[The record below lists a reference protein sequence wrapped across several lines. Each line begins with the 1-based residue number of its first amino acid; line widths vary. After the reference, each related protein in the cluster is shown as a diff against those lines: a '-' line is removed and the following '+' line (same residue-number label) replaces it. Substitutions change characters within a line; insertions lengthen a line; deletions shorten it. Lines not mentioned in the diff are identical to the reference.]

1 VTAVAHRLL
10 KACGVASVLALLAA
24 CAGGPR
30 HESPAAARSSTV
42 QGDGTV
48 RSDRGNPPFYDVLGK
63 RYHVLPTSAGYRARG
78 IASWYGPDFHGLA
91 TSSGEPYDMYA
102 MTAAH
107 TTLPLPTWVEV
118 TNLEN
123 GKSVIVKVNDRGP
136 FVDNR
141 LIDLSYAAATRL
153 DIVRNGTAR
162 VEVRAVATPYDQ
174 PVLAAAT
181 PPPAALPAA
190 APQPPASAA
199 PPPAARPVI
208 VPTAPGAPPPVAASL
223 FGLPSVPVP
232 AAASASRM
240 FVQAGAFAQRDN
252 AVRLVARL
260 AADGFANPVVVSDND
275 GRRVLHRVRL
285 GPIRDAAEFDRVKV
299 RLRAVGVT
307 NPQLVVDR

>member
-1 VTAVAHRLL
+1 MRGGHRPIRI
-10 KACGVASVLALLAA
+10 ASVVLSMTMLAA
-24 CAGGPR
+24 CAGGGSQR
-30 HESPAAARSSTV
+30 SPQVSTRSSTASPSEEP
-42 QGDGTV
+42 
-48 RSDRGNPPFYDVLGK
+48 RSERGNPPFYDVLGK

-91 TSSGEPYDMYA
+91 TSSGERYDMNA

-123 GKSVIVKVNDRGP
+123 GRHVIVKVNDRGP

-141 LIDLSYAAATRL
+141 LIDLSYAAAQAL
-153 DIVRNGTAR
+153 DMVRDGTAR
-162 VEVRAVATPYDQ
+162 VEVRTVAAPDGRQ
-174 PVLAAAT
+174 PVLASL
-181 PPPAALPAA
+181 PPPAAPQPTADA
-190 APQPPASAA
+190 APARPPE
-199 PPPAARPVI
+199 RPVI
-208 VPTAPGAPPPVAASL
+208 VPTAPDAPPPLAASVL
-223 FGLPSVPVP
+223 ALPQVSSPT
-232 AAASASRM
+232 AAAESRM

-260 AADGFANPVVVSDND
+260 RADGFANPFVVSDSAG
-275 GRRVLHRVRL
+275 GRTLHRVRF
-285 GPIRDAAEFDRVKV
+285 GPIRDADEFDRVKA